1 MNKYIMI
8 QMLAIGLAGL
18 LLCGCGKEKRAE
30 FVSEGENG
38 RQESKTETAV
48 VQEQE
53 MIFVYVCGAV
63 ANPQVVQLKQEA
75 RVYEALEAVGGMRED
90 AAVELVNLAE
100 KLQDGQKLYILTEEE
115 AEQSAVSL
123 PESGQ
128 ETQAGSDVVNINRA
142 TAQEL
147 MTLPGIGQAKAESII
162 AYREEHGSFSS
173 TEELK
178 NVEGIKD
185 GVWNKIK
192 DCITV
197 K

>member
-8 QMLAIGLAGL
+8 QMLAIGIAGL
-18 LLCGCGKEKRAE
+18 LLCGCGKEKQAE

-38 RQESKTETAV
+38 RQESKTETAA

-53 MIFVYVCGAV
+53 TIFVYVCGAV